1 MRARRPGGE
10 SKWLWIVTIVAVAL
24 GALAYLNRPDRPG
37 ESADDPA
44 AAPSTTAQPSVTP
57 TERTRRKKKPPVAES
72 DLPEPV
78 QLPSG
83 LPMPPGLGGDGSG
96 KSLPRTA
103 YRIAITSTKP
113 LYRVQYIIPTS
124 DDQQYGEDNGV
135 GNSWT
140 HTTKVW
146 GRPDYGAAFVHAL
159 WPGVEVTCVVTVGG
173 RVVERRTIVGPYGAM
188 WCQG

>member
-24 GALAYLNRPDRPG
+24 GALAYLNRPDSPD
-37 ESADDPA
+37 SAVDDPTA
-44 AAPSTTAQPSVTP
+44 TPSTTAEPTDTATP
-57 TERTRRKKKPPVAES
+57 RKRKKKAADEES
-72 DLPEPV
+72 PGAV
-78 QLPSG
+78 QLPSN
-83 LPMPPGLGGDGSG
+83 LEVPPGLGGAGNG
-96 KSLPRTA
+96 TSLPRTP
-103 YRIAITSTKP
+103 YQIRITSTKP

-135 GNSWT
+135 GPTWT
-140 HTTKVW
+140 HTTRVW

-159 WPGVEVTCVVTVGG
+159 WPGVEVTCVVTVGK

>member
-24 GALAYLNRPDRPG
+24 GALAYLNRPDSPDD
-37 ESADDPA
+37 SADDPT
-44 AAPSTTAQPSVTP
+44 AAPSTTAEPTATATP
-57 TERTRRKKKPPVAES
+57 RKRKKKPPVTED

-83 LPMPPGLGGDGSG
+83 LPMPPGLGGSGNG

-103 YRIAITSTKP
+103 YRIHITSAKP

-135 GNSWT
+135 GTTWT
-140 HTTKVW
+140 HDTKVW

-159 WPGVEVTCVVTVGG
+159 WPGVEVTCVVTVGK

>member
-10 SKWLWIVTIVAVAL
+10 SKWLWIVTIVAVAV
-24 GALAYLNRPDRPG
+24 GALAFLNRPDPPD

-44 AAPSTTAQPSVTP
+44 AAPSATPEPSATP
-57 TERTRRKKKPPVAES
+57 TPRQRRKKAEAEET
-72 DLPEPV
+72 PEAV
-78 QLPSG
+78 DLPSG
-83 LPMPPGLGGDGSG
+83 LPMPPGLGGSGSG

-103 YRIAITSTKP
+103 YQIKITSAKP
-113 LYRVQYIIPTS
+113 MYRVQYIIPTS

-135 GNSWT
+135 GTSWV
-140 HTTKVW
+140 HNTTVW

-159 WPGVEVTCVVTVGG
+159 WPGVEVTCVVSVGG

>member
-10 SKWLWIVTIVAVAL
+10 SRGLAIVAIVAVLL
-24 GALAYLNRPDRPG
+24 GVLAYLNRPGEPS

-44 AAPSTTAQPSVTP
+44 AAPSATATATATPGQRKRPKARAKAQEETP
-57 TERTRRKKKPPVAES
+57 TLQLPA
-72 DLPEPV
+72 DLPV
-78 QLPSG
+78 PSG
-83 LPMPPGLGGDGSG
+83 LGGSGSG

-103 YRIAITSTKP
+103 YQIRITSTKP

-146 GRPDYGAAFVHAL
+146 GHPDYGAAFVHAL
-159 WPGVEVTCVVTVGG
+159 WPGVEVSCVVTVGG
-173 RVVERRTIVGPYGAM
+173 RVVERRTIIGPYGAM

>member
-10 SKWLWIVTIVAVAL
+10 SRGLAIVAIVAVLL
-24 GALAYLNRPDRPG
+24 GVLAYLNRPGPPD

-44 AAPSTTAQPSVTP
+44 AAPSTSATATPSP
-57 TERTRRKKKPPVAES
+57 AQRKRPKAKATEEEIPGT
-72 DLPEPV
+72 L

-83 LPMPPGLGGDGSG
+83 LQMPPGLGGSGSG
-96 KSLPRTA
+96 ESLPRKA
-103 YRIAITSTKP
+103 YQIKITSTKP

-146 GRPDYGAAFVHAL
+146 GNPDYGAAFVHAL
-159 WPGVEVTCVVTVGG
+159 WPGVEVSCVVTVGG